1 MYSHAVARV
10 LLPVPFDPATGG
22 RDRLACPHK
31 LVYARRRRITRP
43 FCEIFS
49 KRGNSYS
56 YILAL
61 EGHRRE
67 AKVLVLSRKRD
78 EKILLKVNDEEKIE
92 LTVVRIDANKVRLG
106 IQASDSVT
114 ILRSE
119 LLENPE
125 DSPKVASTEVA

>member
-1 MYSHAVARV
+1 M
-10 LLPVPFDPATGG
+10 
-22 RDRLACPHK
+22 
-31 LVYARRRRITRP
+31 
-43 FCEIFS
+43 
-49 KRGNSYS
+49 
-56 YILAL
+56 
-61 EGHRRE
+61 
-67 AKVLVLSRKRD
+67 LVLSRKRD